1 MVAKDPSMLPKDDK
15 KSIAPDEDAVLK
27 NICELL
33 EKWGRNAFWLRVAH
47 VALIIIATVS
57 SIIVA
62 TTVNS
67 GSNPIPLLAAP
78 ETTKAVAL
86 LAAIS
91 AALFAGLDLGSKS
104 NNVRTAWRKLNA
116 AVMKYRVG
124 DIGIESLIECYEKGE
139 ELVGDVKVSLQG
151 Q

>member
-1 MVAKDPSMLPKDDK
+1 MVAKDPSMLPNDDK
-15 KSIAPDEDAVLK
+15 KSIAPDENVIFGDICNMLK
-27 NICELL
+27 
-33 EKWGRNAFWLRVAH
+33 KWGRNAFCLRVAH
-47 VALIIIATVS
+47 VSLIIIATVS
-57 SIIVA
+57 SVIVA
-62 TTVNS
+62 STVDS
-67 GSNPIPLLAAP
+67 DLDYYSWLAAP
-78 ETTKAVAL
+78 AAL

-116 AVMKYRVG
+116 AIMKYRVG